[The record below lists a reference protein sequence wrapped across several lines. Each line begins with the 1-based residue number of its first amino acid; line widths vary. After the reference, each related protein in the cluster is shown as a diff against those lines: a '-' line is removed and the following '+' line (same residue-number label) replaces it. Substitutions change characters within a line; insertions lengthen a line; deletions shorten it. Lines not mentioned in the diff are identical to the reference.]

1 MFAEAGETE
10 TEATGA
16 GGGAVTVIVAV
27 PVLDSLVAAIVADPA
42 LTAATRPVLA
52 FTDAIPVFEVD
63 HVTTRP
69 VNWLL
74 LASSVTAES

>member
-27 PVLDSLVAAIVADPA
+27 PVLDSLVAVIVADPA
-42 LTAATRPVLA
+42 LTAVTRPVLA
-52 FTDAIPVFEVD
+52 FTDAIPVFELD
-63 HVTTRP
+63 QVTTRP

-74 LASSVTAES
+74 LASRVTAES